1 MNSKKII
8 SAAIALSALV
18 GLTLGGCGSQKA
30 SNKDSH
36 TITVAASPT
45 PHSEIL
51 NKVVKP
57 ILKKQGYKLV
67 VKEFTDYVQPNTATE
82 EGEVDANYYQHL
94 PYLDNFNKEKGT
106 HLVSVAGIHFEPF
119 GLYPGKLKSLK
130 NVKDG
135 STIAVPNDATNEARA
150 LLLLQDAGLLKLKN
164 PKDVNSTTK
173 DIVSNPHNLKFK
185 ELEAAMVPTAVK
197 DVDFATLNGNYA
209 IQAGFDPIKDPLIS
223 EKVGGIAAKT
233 YENIIVVKKGSENT
247 DKIKALIKALKTD
260 EVRNFI
266 NKNYNGAV
274 LPVF

>member
-1 MNSKKII
+1 MNNKKII

-30 SNKDSH
+30 SDKDSH

-57 ILKKQGYKLV
+57 ILKKQGYKIV

>member
-1 MNSKKII
+1 MNNKKII

-30 SNKDSH
+30 SDKDSH

-233 YENIIVVKKGSENT
+233 YENIIVVKKGLENT

>member
-1 MNSKKII
+1 MNNKKII

-30 SNKDSH
+30 SDKDSH

-164 PKDVNSTTK
+164 PKYVNSTTK

>member
-1 MNSKKII
+1 MNNKKII

>member
-1 MNSKKII
+1 MNNKKII
-8 SAAIALSALV
+8 SAAIALSTLV

-30 SNKDSH
+30 SDKDSH

>member
-1 MNSKKII
+1 MNNKKII

-30 SNKDSH
+30 SDKDSH

-106 HLVSVAGIHFEPF
+106 NLVSVAGIHFEPF

>member
-1 MNSKKII
+1 MNNKKII
-8 SAAIALSALV
+8 SAAIVLSALV

-30 SNKDSH
+30 SDKDSH

>member
-8 SAAIALSALV
+8 SATIALSALV

-30 SNKDSH
+30 SDKDSH

-57 ILKKQGYKLV
+57 TLKKQGYKLV

>member
-1 MNSKKII
+1 MNNKKII

-18 GLTLGGCGSQKA
+18 RLTLGGCGSQKA
-30 SNKDSH
+30 SDKDSH

>member
-1 MNSKKII
+1 MNNKKII

-18 GLTLGGCGSQKA
+18 GLTLGGCGSQK
-30 SNKDSH
+30 SSDKDSH

>member
-30 SNKDSH
+30 SDKDSH

-94 PYLDNFNKEKGT
+94 PYLDNFNKKKGT

-266 NKNYNGAV
+266 NKNYHGSV

>member
-8 SAAIALSALV
+8 SATIALSALV

-30 SNKDSH
+30 SDKDSH

>member
-1 MNSKKII
+1 MS
-8 SAAIALSALV
+8 LS
-18 GLTLGGCGSQKA
+18 
-30 SNKDSH
+30 
-36 TITVAASPT
+36 
-45 PHSEIL
+45 
-51 NKVVKP
+51 
-57 ILKKQGYKLV
+57 
-67 VKEFTDYVQPNTATE
+67 DYIQ
-82 EGEVDANYYQHL
+82 
-94 PYLDNFNKEKGT
+94 
-106 HLVSVAGIHFEPF
+106 
-119 GLYPGKLKSLK
+119 KLKSLK

>member
-30 SNKDSH
+30 SDKDSH

>member
-1 MNSKKII
+1 MNNKKII
-8 SAAIALSALV
+8 STAIALSALV

-30 SNKDSH
+30 SDKDSH

>member
-1 MNSKKII
+1 MNNKKII

-30 SNKDSH
+30 SDKDSH